1 MLLTFSGS
9 ELGWEARLDDTTT
22 VAIIGAGPAGL
33 AVAACL
39 RQAGIDFVIIEKEQQ
54 AAPAWRRHY
63 ERVHLHTTKRYS
75 SLPFVPFPK
84 HYPRYV
90 PRDLFVD
97 YLDAYAQRFDLK
109 PRFGETVKAI
119 TREGRGWLIDA
130 TSDPLRT
137 KHVVIASG
145 YNAEPLRPG
154 FAGIDTFTGKTLHS
168 ADYRNATPFT
178 GQSVLV
184 IGMGNTG
191 AEIALDLAENGAQP
205 TISVRGG
212 VHIVPREL
220 FGVPIQMV
228 GMATRLG
235 PQRLNDA
242 LFPVILDL
250 VLGRLEKYGLKRP
263 GHGLL
268 EQIAI
273 ASRIPVID
281 VGTIGKIREGAIK
294 VAPDIAEISQRG
306 ARFTDGKHG
315 EFDAII
321 FATGYRPGY
330 ARFLEPG
337 IQPDR
342 SGVTPQASDLGLY
355 LIGFHNAVTGLLRE
369 IGIESQAIA
378 DDIRHRV
385 NRKKASEIL
394 PV

>member
-1 MLLTFSGS
+1 M
-9 ELGWEARLDDTTT
+9 DDTTS

-39 RQAGIDFVIIEKEQQ
+39 RQAGIDFIIIEKELQ

-97 YLDAYAQRFDLK
+97 YLDAYAQRFGFK

-119 TREGRGWLIDA
+119 TREGRGWRVEA
-130 TSDPLRT
+130 TSGSLRA

-154 FAGIDTFTGKTLHS
+154 FAGVETFTGQTLHS
-168 ADYRNATPFT
+168 ADYRNATPFA

-191 AEIALDLAENGAQP
+191 AEIALDLVENGALP

-235 PQRLNDA
+235 PQRFNDV
-242 LFPVILDL
+242 LFPLILDL
-250 VLGRLEKYGLKRP
+250 VQGRLEKYGLRRP
-263 GHGLL
+263 GQGLL

-281 VGTIGKIREGAIK
+281 VGTIGKIRDGAIK
-294 VAPDIAEISQRG
+294 VAPDIAEITERG
-306 ARFTDGKHG
+306 ARFADGNHS

-330 ARFLEPG
+330 AKLLEPD

-342 SGVTPQASDLGLY
+342 SGVTAQASDLGLY

-369 IGIESQAIA
+369 IGIEAQAIT
-378 DDIRHRV
+378 DDIRHRLD
-385 NRKKASEIL
+385 RKKAAETL